1 MLVLSRKINESIMI
15 GDDVELVV
23 IGVEGDTV
31 RLGIKAPKQVDI
43 YRKEVYLAIKRT
55 NEEAVQSVVDE
66 QVIKEWFASRIK
78 GDQQQN
84 QT

>member
-78 GDQQQN
+78 GDQQN

>member
-78 GDQQQN
+78 GDQQHN

>member
-1 MLVLSRKINESIMI
+1 MI

-78 GDQQQN
+78 GDQQN

>member
-66 QVIKEWFASRIK
+66 QVIKEWFATRIK

>member
-66 QVIKEWFASRIK
+66 QVIKEWFATRIK
-78 GDQQQN
+78 GDQQHN